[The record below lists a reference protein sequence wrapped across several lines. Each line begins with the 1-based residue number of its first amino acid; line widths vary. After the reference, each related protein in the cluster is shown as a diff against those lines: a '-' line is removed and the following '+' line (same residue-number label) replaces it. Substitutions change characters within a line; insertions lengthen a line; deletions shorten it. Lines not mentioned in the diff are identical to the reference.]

1 MKKSMDVL
9 IWAFLLFLITP
20 SGMAL
25 ASWNAVPG
33 DNTYA
38 WKLSLEKALLLVL
51 SPSDKLQSSTQVKLA
66 ERRFGEMEQ
75 VLDSQYA
82 VEGLDNLNKQLAAT
96 STNIQ
101 KINKE
106 TSRSEVTDQYIVSL
120 KKMSASL
127 DEQKVKAKTG
137 EIAIVAQK
145 SNVSGSAVKPT
156 AKPTVKPTVKPGVV
170 NNPVATVTPVIPGT
184 PTTQISATPSPSSEQ
199 EEDAAE
205 VIDAIEET
213 QDRIDEAIEI
223 LQQNQ
228 QNGLIQGNGD
238 NEGGGSGGGNIQQ
251 QQQLLQE
258 NKGELRKNKG
268 EDDDGDDRN
277 NSNKELLEKL
287 EENKGKDKGKSDKED

>member
-1 MKKSMDVL
+1 MKKSMDIL

-33 DNTYA
+33 DSTYA
-38 WKLSLEKALLLVL
+38 WKLSLERVLLAVL

-127 DEQKVKAKTG
+127 DEQKTKAKTG

-145 SNVSGSAVKPT
+145 NNVNKSADEPT
-156 AKPTVKPTVKPGVV
+156 AKPTTKPVV
-170 NNPVATVTPVIPGT
+170 NNPVVTVTPVIPGT
-184 PTTQISATPSPSSEQ
+184 PTTQVSAAPSPASEQ
-199 EEDAAE
+199 QEDTAE

-213 QDRIDEAIEI
+213 QDAINDAIEI
-223 LQQNQ
+223 LEQNQ
-228 QNGLIQGNGD
+228 QNNPIQ
-238 NEGGGSGGGNIQQ
+238 EM
-251 QQQLLQE
+251 
-258 NKGELRKNKG
+258 KGELKKNKG
-268 EDDDGDDRN
+268 GDDN
-277 NSNKELLEKL
+277 EDNKKDSNKELLEKL
-287 EENKGKDKGKSDKED
+287 EENKGKGKNDRED